1 MFARMVASLMLL
13 HLLASGAVSE
23 PDKSVFSSSL
33 SPIQK
38 VVKLITEMKAQTVK
52 EGEEDQTAYDKY
64 KCWCLTTESEKTDA
78 VKAAEAKIEELTS
91 FIAEAAAKEGEL
103 KTEIAG
109 LEEDIA
115 ADKEALATATE
126 MREKEN
132 AEFKAEEADMKE
144 TLSLLSEAI
153 TVLSKVQLLQKPGEK
168 EAAMKT
174 ALLQV
179 NGIIR
184 RASPQFQMV
193 MQKDLYDMLG
203 EFHGVEQ
210 KDMKLNS
217 KDVVSGSF
225 LAAVFAPKRDS
236 SAALEQASR
245 SLPWIKTEEQLGKE
259 ADPNSLDGNAAGVKS
274 YNSRSGSIL
283 GILKTQGDKFAKLLA
298 ASQKAELQALV
309 DFQKLQAAKTGEI
322 ASATQSKDDKSAE
335 LADLLDKVA
344 KAKEDL
350 EATQAALSADQKFLV
365 EMTKNC
371 ATEDEE
377 YAKRVKVRSEEVKA
391 LSETLNILTG
401 DQARTLF
408 DKTISFLQISSI
420 SNIAAAQEQARTK
433 AMQRI
438 LEVSRKH
445 KNWMLATLAVHVKL
459 DAFTKVKEV
468 MDKMLSELKSQQK
481 AEYAKWDSCKADI
494 DATED
499 KIWTGNNEKN
509 DLAAKHED
517 EVNTLKVL
525 AVGIEELKK
534 EVAEMEVSLK
544 DAGEQRKAENER
556 FQTEISDQ
564 RATIAILHMAKDRLK
579 EFYAPKAS
587 MVQVHLHAQS
597 DLKKHAVE
605 PPPPKPKDYEKSASS
620 GGVLQLLDMIIEDAG
635 RTEAELQ
642 VSEQK
647 AQEEY
652 AAYAAATTE
661 SIETDREAISEK
673 EKQSATSEG
682 EKSETEEAQ
691 LANQLSLDKLG
702 ELLHSVHLDCDFLI
716 KYFDIRQK
724 SRAEEMDAIEEAK
737 AILSGADFS

>member
-1 MFARMVASLMLL
+1 MASSLLLL
-13 HLLASGAVSE
+13 HLILSGATAE

-64 KCWCLTTESEKTDA
+64 KCWCETTEGEKTDA
-78 VKAAEAKIEELTS
+78 VKAAEEKIEELTS

-109 LEEDIA
+109 LEADIA
-115 ADKEALATATE
+115 ADKDALAEATS

-132 AEFKAEEADMKE
+132 GEFKVEEADLKE

-153 TVLSKVQLLQKPGEK
+153 AVLSKVQLIQEHGGKQ
-168 EAAMKT
+168 AAMKA

-184 RASPQFQMV
+184 RVSPKFQNV

-203 EFHGVEQ
+203 QFDGAEQ
-210 KDMKLNS
+210 KERKLSS

-225 LAAVFAPKRDS
+225 LAAVFSPKHDA
-236 SAALEQASR
+236 AALEQ

-259 ADPNSLDGNAAGVKS
+259 ANPNALDGNAAGAKS
-274 YNSRSGSIL
+274 FNSRSGSIL

-309 DFQKLQAAKTGEI
+309 DFQKLQAAKLGEI
-322 ASATQSKDDKSAE
+322 SSATKSKDDKSSE

-350 EATQAALSADQKFLV
+350 EATQAALSADQAFLV

-371 ATEDEE
+371 ATEDAE
-377 YAKRVKVRSEEVKA
+377 YAKRVKVRTDEIQA

-401 DQARTLF
+401 DEARSLF

-420 SNIAAAQEQARTK
+420 SNIAVAQEQARTK

-459 DAFTKVKEV
+459 DAFTKVKEA
-468 MDKMLSELKSQQK
+468 MDKMLVELKAQQK
-481 AEYAKWDSCKADI
+481 SEYAKWESCKTDI
-494 DATED
+494 DSTED

-525 AVGIEELKK
+525 ASGIEELKK

-544 DAGEQRKAENER
+544 DAGEQRKAENGR
-556 FQTEISDQ
+556 FQTAISDQ
-564 RATIAILHMAKDRLK
+564 RATIEILHMASDRLK
-579 EFYAPKAS
+579 AFYAPKEQAS

-597 DLKKHAVE
+597 GADKHKAE

-620 GGVLQLLDMIIEDAG
+620 GGVLQLLAMIIEDAG
-635 RTEAELQ
+635 RTETELK

-652 AAYAAATTE
+652 AAYVSATTA
-661 SIETDREAISEK
+661 SIEADREAISEK
-673 EKQSATSEG
+673 EKQSATTEG

-691 LANQLSLDKLG
+691 LGNQESLNKLG
-702 ELLHSVHLDCDFLI
+702 ELLKSVHLECDFLL

-737 AILSGADFS
+737 AILSCADFA

>member
-1 MFARMVASLMLL
+1 MTYRKVGSLLLL
-13 HLLASGAVSE
+13 HLLLVGAVVDE
-23 PDKSVFSSSL
+23 PDKSVFSSTL

-38 VVKLITEMKAQTVK
+38 VVKLITEMKAQTIK
-52 EGEEDQTAYDKY
+52 EGEEDKTAYDKY
-64 KCWCLTTESEKTDA
+64 KCWCETTEAEKTDA
-78 VKAAEAKIEELTS
+78 VKAAEATIEELTS

-109 LEEDIA
+109 LEADIA
-115 ADKEALATATE
+115 ADKDSLAEATS
-126 MREKEN
+126 MRAKEN
-132 AEFKAEEADMKE
+132 GEFKAEEADLKE

-153 TVLSKVQLLQKPGEK
+153 AVLSKVQLVQKPN
-168 EAAMKT
+168 AMKA

-184 RASPQFQMV
+184 RVSPKFQSV

-203 EFHGVEQ
+203 QFDGAEQ
-210 KDMKLNS
+210 KDAKIS
-217 KDVVSGSF
+217 TKDVVSGSF
-225 LAAVFAPKRDS
+225 LAAVFAPKHDA
-236 SAALEQASR
+236 AALEQATR

-259 ADPNSLDGNAAGVKS
+259 ANPNSEEGNAAGAKS
-274 YNSRSGSIL
+274 FNSRSGSIL
-283 GILKTQGDKFAKLLA
+283 GVLKTQGDKFAKQLA

-322 ASATQSKDDKSAE
+322 NSATKSKNDKSSE
-335 LADLLDKVA
+335 LANLLDKVA
-344 KAKEDL
+344 KAKEDV
-350 EATQAALSADQKFLV
+350 EATQAALTADQKFLV

-377 YAKRVKVRSEEVKA
+377 YAKRVKVRTDEIQA

-401 DQARTLF
+401 DEARSLF

-420 SNIAAAQEQARTK
+420 SNIAVAQEQARTK

-459 DAFTKVKEV
+459 DAFTKVKEA
-468 MDKMLSELKSQQK
+468 MDKMLVELKAQQK
-481 AEYAKWDSCKADI
+481 AEYAKWESCKKDI
-494 DATED
+494 DTTED
-499 KIWTGNNEKN
+499 KIWTGNNDKN

-525 AVGIEELKK
+525 ASGIAELTK
-534 EVAEMEVSLK
+534 EVADMEVSLK
-544 DAGEQRKAENER
+544 EAGEQRKAENER

-564 RATIAILHMAKDRLK
+564 RATIEILHMASDRLK
-579 EFYAPKAS
+579 AFYAPKEQAS
-587 MVQVHLHAQS
+587 MVQVRRHTA
-597 DLKKHAVE
+597 E
-605 PPPPKPKDYEKSASS
+605 PPPPKPKGYEKSASS
-620 GGVLQLLDMIIEDAG
+620 GGVLQLLAMIIEDAG
-635 RTEAELQ
+635 RTETELKM
-642 VSEQK
+642 SEQK

-652 AAYAAATTE
+652 AAYVSATTA
-661 SIETDREAISEK
+661 SIEADREAIAEK
-673 EKQSATSEG
+673 EKQTAVTEG

-691 LANQLSLDKLG
+691 LANQQSLDKLG
-702 ELLHSVHLDCDFLI
+702 ELLKGMHLECDFLL

-724 SRAEEMDAIEEAK
+724 SRQEEMDAIEEAK
-737 AILSGADFS
+737 AILSGADFA